1 VAKLSFRSLLEWV
14 IALLVFLY
22 LGSMVLLPDLYNVAP
37 AFLLLISLV
46 GFRYGKVVHALG
58 SKDGFFI
65 SIFTGYFLCFV
76 ALFLWHGDGA
86 SSLDRPSR
94 FFAAAVILTFLLRTR
109 FVPLAMFAGAA
120 IGGIGAGG
128 FAIYQA
134 FVNGASRV
142 TSFDNPIYFGY
153 GALALALVSFCGLV
167 YGLHGR
173 TLRRPWLVLFAFG
186 AAGALLAL
194 LLSGTRGGWLALPI
208 PVLVFAWAYRRYILG
223 RPRVL
228 MAFLGVLVIFFGTAL
243 SLDSVWKRVDV
254 AVEETHE
261 YFEMDEY
268 KHTSVG
274 ARLEMWYAG
283 WLMFS
288 EHPLL
293 GVGDDSFHPALQSLV
308 DEGRVD
314 GKILTF
320 RHFHNQFVDH
330 AAKGGLLALLALLTV
345 LLGPTILFWRYMS
358 SDAPL
363 IRASATLGVSFT
375 LTFLVFN
382 FTQGMFSRNIGVMMY
397 VIVPLLA
404 WTIIRQAEAGDR
416 KTVSGSSGGTY

>member
-1 VAKLSFRSLLEWV
+1 VVKLSFRSLLEWV
-14 IALLVFLY
+14 IALLVLLY

-37 AFLLLISLV
+37 AFLLLIALF
-46 GFRYGKVVHALG
+46 GFRYSKVVHALD

-76 ALFLWHGDGA
+76 ALSLWHGDGV

-134 FVNGASRV
+134 FFNGASRV
-142 TSFDNPIYFGY
+142 TSFDNSIYFGY
-153 GALALALVSFCGLV
+153 GALALALVAFCGLV

-173 TLRRPWLVLFAFG
+173 TLRRPWLVLFASG

-228 MAFLGVLVIFFGTAL
+228 MAFLGVLVIFFGSAL

-293 GVGDDSFHPALQSLV
+293 GVGDDNFDPALQSLV

-320 RHFHNQFVDH
+320 RHLHNQFVDH

-363 IRASATLGVSFT
+363 IRASATLGVSFA

-416 KTVSGSSGGTY
+416 KTVSDSSGGTY